1 LGNHLVK
8 EVSAV
13 IRAITLLICIVF
25 VDLTFS
31 GITVEAEPLIKSG
44 DRVVFLGGTFIERM
58 QNYGHVEA
66 EIAARVSRVTFR
78 NLGWSGDNVWGES
91 RAVFGTVS
99 QGFERLQRDMT
110 LAKPSV
116 IIISYGVNEAH
127 AGKDGL
133 SRFIAG
139 YQILLDALER
149 HEATIVLVTPRYY
162 ENLGPPLPD
171 PRVYNSKLKLY
182 IEAIDSLAKSQ
193 NLSVVHLSERKSI
206 EMDKVK
212 NEVQPNN
219 WRVLPEHSGLTSNG
233 IHFTSRGYQT
243 LAQGIADG
251 LGLPKSIFSVTET
264 KGTNVDVTNYVATLD
279 SVKFVMTPNRI
290 PSLGLSTNFDDV
302 EVNANQVRLRIT
314 DLRAGRYGVYIDDI
328 KVLRSTANEL
338 KIGVTLPTSFQHSV
352 VKRAYELTAEKNTMF
367 FHRHRPQNETYL
379 FLFRKHEQGN
389 NAVEIPQFDPIV
401 DGFEKKIQAIQNST
415 SYRVEIRKN

>member
-1 LGNHLVK
+1 
-8 EVSAV
+8 V
-13 IRAITLLICIVF
+13 IRNSRIWICVAVVNMICSG
-25 VDLTFS
+25 LT
-31 GITVEAEPLIKSG
+31 VQAKPLIEPG

-66 EIAARVSRVTFR
+66 EISARVSRVTFR

-110 LAKPSV
+110 LSKPSV
-116 IIISYGVNEAH
+116 IIVSYGVNEAH

-133 SRFIAG
+133 GRFVAG
-139 YQILLDALER
+139 YKTLLDALKR
-149 HEATIVLVTPRYY
+149 HESTIVLVTPRYY

-171 PRVYNSKLKLY
+171 PRDYNLKLKLY
-182 IEAIDSLAKSQ
+182 IDAIDSLATAE
-193 NLSVVHLSERKSI
+193 NLSVVHLSDREPPREDS
-206 EMDKVK
+206 VK
-212 NEVQPNN
+212 NELRPKN

-233 IHFTSRGYQT
+233 IHFSSRGYQT
-243 LAQGIADG
+243 LAQRIADG
-251 LGLPKSIFSVTET
+251 LDLPKLIFSVTGK
-264 KGTNVDVTNYVATLD
+264 KGTNVDITNYLATLD
-279 SVKFVMTPNRI
+279 SVRFVMTPNRI
-290 PSLGLSTNFDDV
+290 PSLGLPTNVDNS
-302 EVNANQVRLRIT
+302 EVSSNHVQLRISG
-314 DLRAGRYGVYIDDI
+314 LRAGGYGVYVDDT
-328 KVLRSTANEL
+328 KVLRSTADDL
-338 KIGVTLPTSFQHSV
+338 KIGVRLPTSFQDSV

-401 DGFEKKIQAIQNST
+401 DNFEEKIQAIQNST
-415 SYRVEIRKN
+415 SYRVEIRRG

>member
-1 LGNHLVK
+1 
-8 EVSAV
+8 V
-13 IRAITLLICIVF
+13 IRNSRIWIGVAVVNIICSG
-25 VDLTFS
+25 LT
-31 GITVEAEPLIKSG
+31 AQAKPLIKSG

-110 LAKPSV
+110 LSKPSV
-116 IIISYGVNEAH
+116 IIVSYGANETH
-127 AGKDGL
+127 AGKNGL
-133 SRFIAG
+133 VRFIAG
-139 YQILLDALER
+139 YKTLLDALKR

-171 PRVYNSKLKLY
+171 PRDYNLKLKLY
-182 IEAIDSLAKSQ
+182 IDAIDSLATAE
-193 NLSVVHLSERKSI
+193 NLSVVHLSDREPLGS
-206 EMDKVK
+206 DNVK
-212 NEVQPNN
+212 NELQPKN

-233 IHFTSRGYQT
+233 IHFSSRGYQT
-243 LAQGIADG
+243 LAQRIADG
-251 LGLPKSIFSVTET
+251 LDLPEVIVSVTGKE
-264 KGTNVDVTNYVATLD
+264 GTNVDITDYVATLD
-279 SVKFVMTPNRI
+279 SVRFVMTPNRI
-290 PSLGLSTNFDDV
+290 PSLGASTNVDNS
-302 EVNANQVRLRIT
+302 EVNANQVHLQIP
-314 DLRAGRYGVYIDDI
+314 DLRAGRYGVYVDDT
-328 KVLRSTANEL
+328 KVLRSTAAEL
-338 KIGVTLPTSFQHSV
+338 ETGVTLPTSYQHAV

-401 DGFEKKIQAIQNST
+401 DGFEEKIQAIQNST
-415 SYRVEIRKN
+415 SYRVEIRRG